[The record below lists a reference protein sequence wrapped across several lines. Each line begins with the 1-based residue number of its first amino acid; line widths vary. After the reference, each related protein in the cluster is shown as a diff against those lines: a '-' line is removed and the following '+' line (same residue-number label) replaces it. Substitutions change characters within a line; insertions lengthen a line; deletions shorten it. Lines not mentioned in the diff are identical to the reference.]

1 MQQSD
6 FEQCQDFINKN
17 LSFINNKEDCCKMGF
32 AFQKLNPSC
41 LILIQNLLAID
52 LAKCLPLNQQNVVG
66 NFLLGVGQSMLVF
79 SAQQTY
85 MESGPGNCYNLKNL
99 NSNNPDCTTDTNNTP
114 NNSSS
119 KTSSNASSNTSN
131 NASSNA
137 SSNASNSNSN
147 STSPS
152 KSQLKITSFSNS
164 YQEQI
169 DDIKDEIRFLKRW
182 IDED

>member
-6 FEQCQDFINKN
+6 FDQCQDFINKN
-17 LSFINNKEDCCKMGF
+17 LNFINSKEDCCKMGF

-41 LILIQNLLAID
+41 LILLQSLVAID
-52 LAKCLPLNQQNVVG
+52 LSKCLPLNQQNVVG

-99 NSNNPDCTTDTNNTP
+99 NSSNPDCTSDTNSPSNNTD
-114 NNSSS
+114 NKASTSNS
-119 KTSSNASSNTSN
+119 KTTLRTTPLSNETAN
-131 NASSNA
+131 
-137 SSNASNSNSN
+137 
-147 STSPS
+147 
-152 KSQLKITSFSNS
+152 SNS

-169 DDIKDEIRFLKRW
+169 DDLKNDIRYLKRW

>member
-6 FEQCQDFINKN
+6 FEQCQEFINN
-17 LSFINNKEDCCKMGF
+17 NIAFIKNKEDCCKMGF
-32 AFQKLNPSC
+32 AFQKLSPSC

-85 MESGPGNCYNLKNL
+85 MESGPGNCYNIKNL
-99 NSNNPDCTTDTNNTP
+99 NSNNPDCTSDTNSTSNNTE
-114 NNSSS
+114 
-119 KTSSNASSNTSN
+119 SNASTS
-131 NASSNA
+131 SSE
-137 SSNASNSNSN
+137 
-147 STSPS
+147 STSRS
-152 KSQLKITSFSNS
+152 TTLSNQTANS
-164 YQEQI
+164 DTYQDQI
-169 DDIKDEIRFLKRW
+169 DDLKDDIRFLKRW

>member
-6 FEQCQDFINKN
+6 FDQCQDFINNN
-17 LSFINNKEDCCKMGF
+17 LNFIKNKEDCCKLGF

-52 LAKCLPLNQQNVVG
+52 IAKCLPLNQQNVVG
-66 NFLLGVGQSMLVF
+66 NFLSGVGQSILTF
-79 SAQQTY
+79 NAQQTY

-99 NSNNPDCTTDTNNTP
+99 NSSNPDCTSDTSSA
-114 NNSSS
+114 SSS
-119 KTSSNASSNTSN
+119 SSCSNLKTTSR
-131 NASSNA
+131 
-137 SSNASNSNSN
+137 SNSRSYATANSDN
-147 STSPS
+147 
-152 KSQLKITSFSNS
+152 

-169 DDIKDEIRFLKRW
+169 DNLKDDIRYLKRW

>member
-6 FEQCQDFINKN
+6 FEQCQDFINDN
-17 LSFINNKEDCCKMGF
+17 LSFIKSKEDCCKMGF

-41 LILIQNLLAID
+41 LILLQSLVAID

-99 NSNNPDCTTDTNNTP
+99 NSSNPDCTSDT
-114 NNSSS
+114 
-119 KTSSNASSNTSN
+119 SNTSN
-131 NASSNA
+131 SNVNNT
-137 SSNASNSNSN
+137 STSNSKSTLR
-147 STSPS
+147 STSLS
-152 KSQLKITSFSNS
+152 NDTANSNS

-169 DDIKDEIRFLKRW
+169 DDLKDDIRFLKRW

>member
-6 FEQCQDFINKN
+6 FDQCQDFINKN
-17 LSFINNKEDCCKMGF
+17 LNFINSKEDCCKMGF

-41 LILIQNLLAID
+41 LILLQNLVAID
-52 LAKCLPLNQQNVVG
+52 IAKCLPLNQQNVVG
-66 NFLLGVGQSMLVF
+66 NFLLGVGQSILVF

-99 NSNNPDCTTDTNNTP
+99 NSNNPDCTSD
-114 NNSSS
+114 
-119 KTSSNASSNTSN
+119 TSSTSNKTDN
-131 NASSNA
+131 NAST
-137 SSNASNSNSN
+137 SNSKSKSTLR
-147 STSPS
+147 STSLS
-152 KSQLKITSFSNS
+152 NETTNSNS

-169 DDIKDEIRFLKRW
+169 DDLKDDIRYLKRW